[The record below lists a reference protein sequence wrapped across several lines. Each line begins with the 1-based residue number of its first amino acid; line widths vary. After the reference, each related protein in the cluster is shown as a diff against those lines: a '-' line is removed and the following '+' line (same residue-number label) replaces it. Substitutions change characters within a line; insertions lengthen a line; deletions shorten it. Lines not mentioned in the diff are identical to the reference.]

1 MNRKYPEWKNKAI
14 GKTKKNIRNILL
26 MVNSSNMWNLGSKR
40 SREGRNKMRD
50 GEFEEIFARD

>member
-26 MVNSSNMWNLGSKR
+26 MVNSSNT
-40 SREGRNKMRD
+40 
-50 GEFEEIFARD
+50 